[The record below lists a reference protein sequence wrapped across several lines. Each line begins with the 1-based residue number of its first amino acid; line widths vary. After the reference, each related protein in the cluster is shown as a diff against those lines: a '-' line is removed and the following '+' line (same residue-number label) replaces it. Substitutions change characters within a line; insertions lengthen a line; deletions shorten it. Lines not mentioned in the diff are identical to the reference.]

1 MIYTQIFAPNAVG
14 GLFFFVGGVVGGMMG
29 DAMNSITT
37 TATQTPEDSMAAFK
51 QKLEKLMLM
60 KEMGALTEE
69 EFAAAKANLLSQ
81 L

>member
-1 MIYTQIFAPNAVG
+1 MSDVTQSVNTSTKPT
-14 GLFFFVGGVVGGMMG
+14 
-29 DAMNSITT
+29 S
-37 TATQTPEDSMAAFK
+37 TQQGSDSMPEFK

-60 KEMGALTEE
+60 KEMGALSDE